1 MLESAWVAVGFVLY
15 LTIFLGGW
23 HTRFRW
29 YLLPCLPW
37 LGRSWYLLAPTRELR
52 FFSPMMEGLR
62 GFDGVKSLS
71 STPLLLQLF
80 VLSTLGPLFNA
91 NNLTEALNALT
102 FTFAVTCS
110 LGYLTIFKR
119 DLEVDVPIADHMLLM
134 FTLLAWFY
142 KVAYGY
148 QLGIGPLLVRGG
160 GVYASNQYISIALCL
175 LPFARQRWLVLGV
188 ITTIVLQFSRGGYL
202 ALGVLLFSTAV
213 SSRVTGQRSVL
224 SEVARPR
231 NALILLLLLAA
242 GPVLLSLVA
251 PDAFKFLLIRMVGG
265 GAYGIN
271 ISLAESLSS
280 LPLTDLVD
288 LATASAEGDDRTLI
302 WAAAFKIAEINSYVG
317 VGVGNFESAVTTID
331 KALRYSNAHNMYLTL
346 LSELG
351 LGGCVVFVASLV
363 MYGVRAFA
371 HNAAAFSALVTF
383 AFYGLFSGQI
393 YETAA
398 EVSITQFV
406 VLLFVFANVD
416 MSARQLVS
424 PCVRSELAEG
434 RV

>member
-1 MLESAWVAVGFVLY
+1 MLESAWVVVGFVLY
-15 LTIFLGGW
+15 LGIFLGGW

-37 LGRSWYLLAPTRELR
+37 LGRSWYLLEPTRELR

-62 GFDGVKSLS
+62 GFDGLNSLS
-71 STPLLLQLF
+71 NVPLVLLLF
-80 VLSTLGPLFNA
+80 VLSTLGPIFNA
-91 NNLTEALNALT
+91 NNLTELLNALT
-102 FTFAVTCS
+102 FAFALTCS
-110 LGYLTIFKR
+110 LGYMAIFKR
-119 DLEVDVPIADHMLLM
+119 DLQAGVPIADHMLLM

-175 LPFARQRWLVLGV
+175 LPFARQRWLALAV
-188 ITTIVLQFSRGGYL
+188 IATIVLQFSRGGYL
-202 ALGVLLFSTAV
+202 ALGIQLFATAMA
-213 SSRVTGQRSVL
+213 SRITGQRSVL
-224 SEVARPR
+224 SELARPR
-231 NALILLLLLAA
+231 NVLILLGLLVA
-242 GPVLLSLVA
+242 GPALLSLVA

-265 GAYGIN
+265 GAYGTN

-280 LPLTDLVD
+280 LPLTDLID
-288 LATASAEGDDRTLI
+288 LATESAEGDDRTLI

-317 VGVGNFESAVTTID
+317 VGAGNFASAAMAID

-351 LGGCVVFVASLV
+351 LGGCLVFVASLV
-363 MYGVRAFA
+363 IYGARAFA
-371 HNAAAFSALVTF
+371 HNAAAFSALMTF

-398 EVSITQFV
+398 EASITQFV

-416 MSARQLVS
+416 LSARQLVL
-424 PCVRSELAEG
+424 PGVRVELPEVRA
-434 RV
+434 